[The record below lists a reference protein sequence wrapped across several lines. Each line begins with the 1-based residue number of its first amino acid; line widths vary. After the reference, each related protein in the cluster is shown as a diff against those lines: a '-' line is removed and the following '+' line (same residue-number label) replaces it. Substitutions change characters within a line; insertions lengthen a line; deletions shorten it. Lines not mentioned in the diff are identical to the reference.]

1 MRDRMALYRHESGL
15 RQLCDL
21 FPAHADVSHVI
32 HIISNDEERRL
43 DIILLQQRE
52 KLGIVIL
59 MPVVKGQDNGLVILV
74 HMLKILEPY
83 RVIAVIH
90 QILEILLH
98 RLRTDCQRLLRTQRG
113 NVVRN
118 IVIHQHRNAVPL
130 RQDPVSGGGSAVQMI
145 VLVIHQQRYSHLAAV
160 SQELHS
166 VAADAH
172 FHRAPHEIQRA
183 AVGRILKVK
192 RAEEFGGAD
201 VGHTIAH
208 NAAAQPHSVHRDG
221 AARRQLRFGFRR
233 RLARA

>member
-1 MRDRMALYRHESGL
+1 
-15 RQLCDL
+15 
-21 FPAHADVSHVI
+21 
-32 HIISNDEERRL
+32 
-43 DIILLQQRE
+43 
-52 KLGIVIL
+52 

-145 VLVIHQQRYSHLAAV
+145 VLVIHQQRYSHLAAQLVHRNIGLSAV

-166 VAADAH
+166 VSADAH
-172 FHRAPHEIQRA
+172 FRLAPHEIQRA

-233 RLARA
+233 RLDRA